1 MSEWT
6 THEEYTAKYGTQEEQ
21 AAVQAKEKLVVDG
34 PWRLVRLVGGTKIPL
49 DNSVRS
55 TSKEIKTLQQRE
67 LERTGL
73 KWDIERYD

>member
-6 THEEYTAKYGTQEEQ
+6 THEEYIAKYGTQEEQ
-21 AAVQAKEKLVVDG
+21 VAVQAKEKLVVDG

-73 KWDIERYD
+73 NWDIERYD